1 MNKKGEAIKSTKK
14 VAKGE
19 KLKARL
25 SDGLMDI
32 EVLKN
37 D

>member
-1 MNKKGEAIKSTKK
+1 MNKKGEAIKSSKK
-14 VAKGE
+14 VSAGD

-25 SDGLMDI
+25 SDGSIDVKVI
-32 EVLKN
+32 NN